1 VIPVANSLTN
11 LSRTV
16 ANIRFQTRIQVFI
29 CSSMFKVYLLRT
41 LSLLFSLDTDP
52 TEVNN
57 VFDKFPSIVMT
68 LLEKLSVYDKN
79 SYPTFYPPRDPAAD
93 PVLHQGWWGPW
104 KEKPNNWPR
113 DGSLKNDMIIQEMIA
128 FENDVV

>member
-1 VIPVANSLTN
+1 
-11 LSRTV
+11 
-16 ANIRFQTRIQVFI
+16 
-29 CSSMFKVYLLRT
+29 M
-41 LSLLFSLDTDP
+41 DTDP

-79 SYPTFYPPRDPAAD
+79 SYPTFYPPRDPGEFQTLWTIVFGKLRTILELYILAAD
-93 PVLHQGWWGPW
+93 PALHQGWWGPW

-113 DGSLKNDMIIQEMIA
+113 DGSFTNDVKIQEMIV